1 MTKVP
6 TKDLG
11 GVIFSPGERS
21 SDRNIENFKGKG
33 LDVIYL
39 GLFMRNKDWA
49 IFTAAAQE
57 IKKSDYN
64 FAFIAFDEI
73 STRELKYLSKIA
85 RDYKDLNGLTL
96 IQVSPRLRRAF
107 LFETIKNVRSCLNAI
122 NLFTRLMVKKNIKA
136 FVYVIL
142 KSLCQIFSRISRKQI
157 YIARFNPLNDKRAYL
172 LRKHAETCFL
182 GDVKVVVIGADAI
195 DRILGFRNQDL
206 LDSQGILA
214 GISRAGYF
222 KSFVRF

>member
-11 GVIFSPGERS
+11 GAIFLPG
-21 SDRNIENFKGKG
+21 DRASGQIIENFKGKG
-33 LDVIYL
+33 IDVIYL
-39 GLFMRNKDWA
+39 DPYKRSKNWA
-49 IFTAAAQE
+49 IFTTAAE
-57 IKKSDYN
+57 KIKKSDYN

-73 STRELKYLSKIA
+73 STRELNYLSKIA

-96 IQVSPRLRRAF
+96 IQVSPRLRKAF

-122 NLFTRLMVKKNIKA
+122 NLFTNLKVKKNIKA

-142 KSLCQIFSRISRKQI
+142 KSLYQIYSRISRKQI
-157 YIARFNPLNDKRAYL
+157 YIARFNPLSDQRAHL

-182 GDVKVVVIGADAI
+182 GDVKVVVIGADAV

-206 LDSQGILA
+206 LDSQGVLA